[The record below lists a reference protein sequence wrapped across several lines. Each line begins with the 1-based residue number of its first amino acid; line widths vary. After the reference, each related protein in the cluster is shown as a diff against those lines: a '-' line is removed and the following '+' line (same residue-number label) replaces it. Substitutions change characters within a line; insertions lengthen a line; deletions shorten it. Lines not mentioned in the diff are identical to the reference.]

1 MDYGEMA
8 RGSPMWRLIQHFQ
21 GIFCPYMIYLSG
33 FKEVLVVVKYT

>member
-8 RGSPMWRLIQHFQ
+8 GGSRLWHLLQHFQ
-21 GIFCPYMIYLSG
+21 GVFCPSMIYLSG